1 MGEGDGHGHG
11 HGHGHEHGR
20 WAIDKERLPSRTGAL
35 GLLEVLLI
43 GDQGA

>member
-1 MGEGDGHGHG
+1 MGQGGVGGDGHGHG
-11 HGHGHEHGR
+11 HEQGR